1 MRVRSLRTRLAPLA
15 LGVVLLALTVVYG
28 GVVPTLESSLRG
40 EKLRSLAEEAKSYS
54 PAIQEAI
61 DTSASAGQVNALVR
75 DTADAAN
82 VRVTLLGVNAGDL
95 GVETYLKSDSTR
107 EVQIQQQFDVAVEAA
122 RLGQPTTGTEPGT
135 GGTLGQAAQ
144 PLFFRDGDSRRPV
157 VGAVLVLSEPL
168 DDVEGDVALIRNRI
182 LLVGLIALILAAAA
196 AWVAAR
202 PTARRVKRLEQV
214 AGQVAHGDFSTRFP
228 VDGTDELGQLAQALD
243 HMRSQLADLD
253 DARKRFIATA
263 SHELR
268 TPLFSLGGFAE
279 LLQDDDVP
287 EEDRREFLRQLREQV
302 ERLSRLATDLLDLSR
317 LEAGSLELRPEPTD
331 LRTLAQAVTSEFRP
345 ALDAHDS
352 TVEVRLPTDPVEVVC
367 DPDRVAQVVRI
378 LLDNAITH
386 TPVGTDLV
394 VSASRRNGV
403 ARVGVA
409 DFGLGIP
416 RAMLPRIFEPF
427 ATSDDNQGSG
437 LGLAIAHELAE
448 RMAGELVVES
458 HPGRTTFTL
467 ELPT

>member
-1 MRVRSLRTRLAPLA
+1 MQVRSLRTRLALLA

-28 GVVPTLESSLRG
+28 GVVPTLESSLRN
-40 EKLRSLAEEAKSYS
+40 EKLRSLAEEVGRYA
-54 PAIQEAI
+54 PAVQEAI
-61 DTSASAGQVNALVR
+61 DTSASAGEVDALVR

-95 GVETYLKSDSTR
+95 GIATYLKSDSTR
-107 EVQIQQQFDVAVEAA
+107 EVQISQQFDVAVEAA
-122 RLGQPTTGTEPGT
+122 RTGRPATGTEPGA

-144 PLFFRDGDSRRPV
+144 PMFFADPDGRRRV
-157 VGAVLVLSEPL
+157 VGSVLVFSEPL

-182 LLVGLIALILAAAA
+182 LLVGFIALALAAAA
-196 AWVAAR
+196 AWLAAR

-214 AGQVAHGDFSTRFP
+214 AGRVAHGDFSTRFP
-228 VDGTDELGQLAQALD
+228 VDGTDELGQLASALD
-243 HMRSQLADLD
+243 DMRHQLADLD

-287 EEDRREFLRQLREQV
+287 EADRREFLRQLREQV

-317 LEAGSLELRPEPTD
+317 LEAGSLELRPERTD
-331 LRTLAQAVTSEFRP
+331 LGALATTVTAEFRP

-352 TVEVRLPTDPVEVVC
+352 TVEVRLPQEPVEVHC

-386 TPVGTDLV
+386 TPPGTDMV

-427 ATSDDNQGSG
+427 ATSDDAQGSG

-448 RMAGELVVES
+448 RMDGTLTVES
-458 HPGRTTFTL
+458 HPGRTAFTL
-467 ELPT
+467 ELPA